1 MTALVL
7 VFCLQSAPNSCIE
20 QRPAETLTPAACL
33 MQAQLYAA
41 NSAGRPSQMALVA
54 VAVRNQSAA
63 PAAGVS
69 GVAHP
74 GRNRR

>member
-33 MQAQLYAA
+33 VQAQLYAA
-41 NSAGRPSQMALVA
+41 NWLAD
-54 VAVRNQSAA
+54 
-63 PAAGVS
+63 
-69 GVAHP
+69 HP
-74 GRNRR
+74 KWLLSRWRCETNLPRRQPV